1 MVVSVGYVVSDIICE
16 RLCDNCKVKLHKN
29 PHNGGDYTITGILL
43 SFCPNCGYMYPL
55 LDSVKKAISNNQK
68 RKIGVIVAKK
78 YNLDYRITNDL
89 AKGIKSGDA
98 DAFVKSLASKVEK
111 EFEVKVL
118 IKGLRFK

>member
-1 MVVSVGYVVSDIICE
+1 
-16 RLCDNCKVKLHKN
+16 
-29 PHNGGDYTITGILL
+29 
-43 SFCPNCGYMYPL
+43 MYPL